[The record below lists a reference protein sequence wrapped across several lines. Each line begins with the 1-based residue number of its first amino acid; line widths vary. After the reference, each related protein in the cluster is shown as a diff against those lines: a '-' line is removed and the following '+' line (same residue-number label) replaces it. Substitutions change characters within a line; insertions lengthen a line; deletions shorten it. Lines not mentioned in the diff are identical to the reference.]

1 MRSPVL
7 TANTLH
13 LIYLNIS
20 LLPRSLP
27 TTADSPSPTAR
38 SIYTTVETL
47 MTMADPTQPA
57 ADSSP
62 SGDATSRSPPAEI
75 NSAAGEVNSD
85 TESIA
90 AVVVPADE
98 DSVAAPG
105 TDDGPSASPIAAA
118 ANDVTAESSSVGAQ
132 RRGPLNKEV
141 DYKRSTSMKKANA
154 REQEPFDPR
163 ETFRRVNGQL
173 HVDFSG
179 KVHGTDLTYQQHD
192 IIPEIHSAP
201 ADQSDSD
208 VEDNEPEFYVLPAR
222 KDALVPPKRKGLL
235 WKYDEDNNDWYRDK
249 GSRWKP
255 SLVLRCFRTDTN
267 EYVKLNARLDLFAN
281 VDPNDKAWYD
291 PYNKSIHQWTR
302 RATGE
307 VTVVHK
313 LWQPEELAVVYR
325 AINGVVFENGLDAFC
340 LRFPR
345 GFVRTLTV
353 STNAVRGLA
362 RSVDGLHSLL
372 RRSKGLYSTSLDVR
386 RQ

>member
-154 REQEPFDPR
+154 REQEPF
-163 ETFRRVNGQL
+163 
-173 HVDFSG
+173 
-179 KVHGTDLTYQQHD
+179 
-192 IIPEIHSAP
+192 
-201 ADQSDSD
+201 
-208 VEDNEPEFYVLPAR
+208 VLPR
-222 KDALVPPKRKGLL
+222 QRPTPCRLL
-235 WKYDEDNNDWYRDK
+235 KQ
-249 GSRWKP
+249 GSRDGP
-255 SLVLRCFRTDTN
+255 HVPATRHHPRDT
-267 EYVKLNARLDLFAN
+267 LGAR
-281 VDPNDKAWYD
+281 
-291 PYNKSIHQWTR
+291 
-302 RATGE
+302 
-307 VTVVHK
+307 
-313 LWQPEELAVVYR
+313 
-325 AINGVVFENGLDAFC
+325 
-340 LRFPR
+340 
-345 GFVRTLTV
+345 
-353 STNAVRGLA
+353 
-362 RSVDGLHSLL
+362 
-372 RRSKGLYSTSLDVR
+372 
-386 RQ
+386 

>member
-85 TESIA
+85 TESIS
-90 AVVVPADE
+90 AVVVP
-98 DSVAAPG
+98 
-105 TDDGPSASPIAAA
+105 ASPIAAA

-163 ETFRRVNGQL
+163 ETFCRVNGQL

-192 IIPEIHSAP
+192 IIPEIRSAP

-208 VEDNEPEFYVLPAR
+208 VED
-222 KDALVPPKRKGLL
+222 KDALVLPKRKGLL
-235 WKYDEDNNDWYRDK
+235 WKYDEDNDDWYRDK
-249 GSRWKP
+249 DSRWKP

-267 EYVKLNARLDLFAN
+267 EYVKMNARLDLFAT
-281 VDPNDKAWYD
+281 VDPNDKIWYD

-307 VTVVHK
+307 VGGT
-313 LWQPEELAVVYR
+313 
-325 AINGVVFENGLDAFC
+325 
-340 LRFPR
+340 
-345 GFVRTLTV
+345 
-353 STNAVRGLA
+353 
-362 RSVDGLHSLL
+362 
-372 RRSKGLYSTSLDVR
+372 
-386 RQ
+386 